1 MRIFAI
7 LCLLFASPV
16 FASASTLHVEMSRN
30 GFAGP
35 IEIALAKRVEGQP
48 PLWLVTKALAAGA
61 SAVEFPDVAPGL
73 YTVLARGPQ
82 PLQRLSAKANVG
94 SGRNVLRLTI
104 PKSTVA
110 LRVTLAGQP
119 VAGAIVMLAHD
130 ELRWDTELTTG
141 EDGRFAGALWEPG
154 VYSASVRRERM
165 SAPHVVDVRLGA
177 APVTINVPDRHISG
191 RVVDA
196 GNQPIAGAFVA
207 LRTEAAD
214 SSLTVRTQS
223 APDGRFEF
231 FGVREGAQ
239 SLFARATSYLQSD
252 ALLFDL
258 RGAPVNRSVEFKLS
272 RGTPRDV
279 RVVDDRGQ
287 ALANAS
293 LFTACD
299 GHVKSTSVTD
309 AEGRGS
315 VALPASGSCAVY
327 AVPKEGSI
335 GFTQT
340 DRSQGLVIRVPTGS
354 SSLKLTLKTEAGD
367 AFSDLWVLMRINGMV
382 VPPAIARQFVARGLS
397 LITNAEGRVTLQ
409 HIPPGTY
416 EFWPYRNEA
425 EGRTLYESASDMPA
439 PISINV
445 LTGENDATVKFRAR

>member
-1 MRIFAI
+1 MRIFTI
-7 LCLLFASPV
+7 LFLLFASPT
-16 FASASTLHVEMSRN
+16 FAATLQVDVSRN
-30 GFAGP
+30 GFDGP

-48 PLWLVTKALAAGA
+48 PTWLATKTLATAT
-61 SAVEFPDVAPGL
+61 SAVQFPDLAPGL

-94 SGRNVLRLTI
+94 SSKNTLRLSI
-104 PKSTVA
+104 PKSKVA
-110 LRVTLAGQP
+110 LRVTLAGEP
-119 VAGAIVMLAHD
+119 VAGAIVTLAHD
-130 ELRWDTELTTG
+130 ELRWDTEVTTG

-154 VYSASVRRERM
+154 AYSASVRRDHTT
-165 SAPHVVDVRLGA
+165 APHVVDVRLGA
-177 APVTINVPDRHISG
+177 NPVTIDVPDRHISG

-196 GNQPIAGAFVA
+196 AGKPIGGAFVA
-207 LRTEAAD
+207 LRTEASD

-252 ALLFDL
+252 AVLFEL
-258 RGAPVNRSVEFKLS
+258 RGAPVNHSVELKLS
-272 RGTPRDV
+272 RGVPRDV
-279 RVVDDRGQ
+279 RVIDSRGQ

-299 GHVKSTSVTD
+299 GHVKSTSITD

-315 VALPASGSCAVY
+315 VALPAAGSCAVY
-327 AVPKEGSI
+327 AVPKEGSL
-335 GFTQT
+335 GFTRVDGPQ
-340 DRSQGLVIRVPTGS
+340 SLVIRVPAGS
-354 SSLKLTLKTEAGD
+354 SSLKLTLKSEAGD

-382 VPPAIARQFVARGLS
+382 VPPAIARQLVARGLS
-397 LITNAEGRVTLQ
+397 LITNAEGRVTLE

-425 EGRTLYESASDMPA
+425 EGRTLYELASDMAA
-439 PISINV
+439 PISVKV

>member
-1 MRIFAI
+1 MRIFVI
-7 LCLLFASPV
+7 IYLLFASPL
-16 FASASTLHVEMSRN
+16 FAATLHVEMTRN

-35 IEIALAKRVEGQP
+35 IEVALAKRVEGQP
-48 PLWLVTKALAAGA
+48 PAWLVTKTVAANN
-61 SAVEFPDVAPGL
+61 SAVEFPDLAPGL

-94 SGRNVLRLTI
+94 SAKATLRLII
-104 PKSTVA
+104 PKSNVA
-110 LRVTLAGQP
+110 LRVTLGGKP
-119 VAGAIVMLAHD
+119 VIGAVVTLAHE
-130 ELRWDTELTTG
+130 ELRWDTELTTD

-154 VYSASVRRERM
+154 AYSAGVRRDRT
-165 SAPHVVDVRLGA
+165 SAPHVVDVRLGTNS
-177 APVTINVPDRHISG
+177 VTIDVPDRHISG
-191 RVVDA
+191 RVVDST
-196 GNQPIAGAFVA
+196 GKPIGGAFVA
-207 LRTEAAD
+207 LRTEASD

-239 SLFARATSYLQSD
+239 SLFARAASYLQSD
-252 ALLFDL
+252 AVLFEL
-258 RGAPVNRSVEFKLS
+258 RGAPVHRSVEFKLS

-279 RVVDDRGQ
+279 RVIDDRGQ

-335 GFTQT
+335 GFTRADGPQN
-340 DRSQGLVIRVPTGS
+340 LIIRVPTGS
-354 SSLKLTLKTEAGD
+354 SSLKLTLKSEGGD
-367 AFSDLWVLMRINGMV
+367 AFADLWVLMRINGMV
-382 VPPAIARQFVARGLS
+382 VPPAIARQLVARGLS
-397 LITNAEGRVTLQ
+397 LITNADGRVTLE

-425 EGRTLYESASDMPA
+425 EGRTLYELASDMAA
-439 PISINV
+439 PISVKV
-445 LTGENDATVKFRAR
+445 LTGENDATVKFRARR